1 MQCNGTM
8 ISNEWPCRDKQAAD
22 EQHVIDVKAQCY
34 ENGFMAAPLN
44 KADSRNGTTQWYA
57 MSNQWND
64 LMEQKTFGFAYR
76 ISIANTK
83 PFVEASDR

>member
-1 MQCNGTM
+1 MVRFP
-8 ISNEWPCRDKQAAD
+8 SKD
-22 EQHVIDVKAQCY
+22 
-34 ENGFMAAPLN
+34 
-44 KADSRNGTTQWYA
+44 DSDFVRWVEA

-64 LMEQKTFGFAYR
+64 LMEQKTFGYAYR